1 MVWTKEEKELITIL
15 DNFVENCSQS
25 NQLKNINCHRIIRQ
39 ILAETKGEVNATQKY
54 CQQILNSDKKITNN
68 QKVNLADLL
77 EEDFSKKENYS
88 AMPPITS
95 INSVIETGTQTQNFK
110 SFWAIL
116 FVLCSLITIFFK
128 AEKSSNL
135 NSPNTFSN
143 IAIFCPANLM
153 ETAQAGIRNRDEAFL
168 VKAIADFQQLKKQ
181 QANQLGLEC
190 EQILWETQFIYAID
204 FLASQGR
211 RKEAVKNLCKIST
224 KYFQNKEVIPWFT
237 RWSNTNQNFSQWL
250 TKYKANNSCSVAS
263 YLE

>member
-1 MVWTKEEKELITIL
+1 MVWTKEEQELITIL

-25 NQLKNINCHRIIRQ
+25 HQLKNINCHRLIRQ
-39 ILAETKGEVNATQKY
+39 ILVETKGEVKATQKY
-54 CQQILNSDKKITNN
+54 CQQILNSEKKITSN
-68 QKVNLADLL
+68 QQVNIEDLL
-77 EEDFSKKENYS
+77 KRDFSEKENYS
-88 AMPPITS
+88 AIPPITS
-95 INSVIETGTQTQNFK
+95 TNSVNSVTETFK
-110 SFWAIL
+110 SFWTIL
-116 FVLCSLITIFFK
+116 FILCSLITIFFT
-128 AEKSSNL
+128 AEKSPNL

-153 ETAQAGIRNRDEAFL
+153 ETAKTGIRNRDEAFL
-168 VKAIADFQQLKKQ
+168 IKAIADFKNLKKQ

-211 RKEAVKNLCKIST
+211 KKEAVKNLCEIST

-250 TKYKANNSCSVAS
+250 INHKSNNSCSVAS